1 MKRNR
6 KLAIAFASI
15 MLALGALV
23 GCKKEAEPE
32 PSLYKVKTEGAVGY
46 VVSGINT
53 EGYEAGA
60 SVKFT
65 INVTDSEKE
74 VYKVKYAVGK
84 PEFEAIA
91 AADGSYSFVMPEHEV
106 KLFAVLRNVDEY
118 NIQLVG
124 DAKYGL
130 TVDAQ
135 LRRGTMPVT
144 VYSVEGLEPEK
155 VKINGTKVQFLSTGA
170 TTLVAKMNSSEVA
183 RITVNVEATAH
194 GESPLDPLSVD
205 EAITKCK
212 ALTPTT
218 DSKNPLPSEVAWYVR
233 GVVKKVEENDTSFGN
248 ATLVLFDPEATANVG
263 DTFTAYRCSFASD
276 FDRSQIDLGSV
287 ITLNSKL
294 LHYKTSTKTVYET
307 NGNKESPSTLVG
319 IENTKVAMLD
329 VDPARSVKQGTFMH
343 LFRVEGKPSAA
354 EFDPNKIT
362 YSSSNESVA
371 KYMKVGSQSGIRGM
385 AAGTATITVTYD
397 PDGLNLSAQVEVTV
411 VTSDVH
417 GQTPDDPIS
426 SATAVSI
433 CNTLASGGVTKAYYY
448 VEDYVIK
455 VTENNPAF
463 SNATCY
469 LKDGF
474 YVYRSAFA
482 DGFDRDNVC
491 VGAKVTVRA
500 TLKNY
505 NGTPE
510 NDDCAFVKADVS
522 VAKGVYIE
530 EEARPLRLQVGKS
543 SRLEAYVQPLT
554 GPFAPVF
561 ETEDTSIATVNE
573 KGKITAVA
581 AGDTKVVVKYMDPA
595 DPETVL
601 FRGKKTVIV
610 TDDAPVYGRGETK
623 ETAFTVDEVYDKCSN
638 LQPGDYDADGV
649 TRRPGEEA
657 LEFYVRGKLTK
668 FESFSNGSFSGSMKC
683 ESSENVFKIYR
694 LTASSPIAD
703 ELQEGVDILIKTH
716 LINYS
721 GTTPENNNDYT
732 NTGLLEVVHPPLTGI
747 ELKDETLTLGV
758 GDTTPLVVN
767 PVPRGAVLG
776 DLMWSSDNTEVVTVD
791 NGTIT
796 CVAPGTATITVT
808 NGELF
813 DTCIITVKN
822 VVRTKVASYDFSQH
836 GASGNAAMTA
846 DELKARIDQECVADE
861 GLSNIVT
868 AVTEATN
875 VYKGQSGSTELG
887 LKLGKSAESG
897 KFTITTSVAIGRV
910 VIDARGWDAANSI
923 KVNGVTL
930 AIGNASA
937 ELTFNLSESSTT
949 LTFEL
954 VNRGYFTRI
963 DLYTVV
969 EE

>member
-1 MKRNR
+1 MEVKDMKRNR

-32 PSLYKVKTEGAVGY
+32 PSVYKVKTEGAVGY
-46 VVSGINT
+46 VVSGINA

-60 SVKFT
+60 AVKFT

-84 PEFEAIA
+84 PEYEAIA

-106 KLFAVLRNVDEY
+106 KLFAVLRNVDKY

-233 GVVKKVEENDTSFGN
+233 GVVNKVEENDTSFGN

-307 NGNKESPSTLVG
+307 NGNKESPSTLVS
-319 IENTKVAMLD
+319 INNDQVQFIDT
-329 VDPARSVKQGTFMH
+329 DPARGIKKGDSID
-343 LFRVEGKPSAA
+343 LRIEGKPSIAD
-354 EFDPNKIT
+354 FDPSKIEYEFGDT
-362 YSSSNESVA
+362 SIARLFN
-371 KYMKVGSQSGIRGM
+371 GHIRGM
-385 AAGTATITVTYD
+385 AVGTTTVKVIYD
-397 PDGLNLSAQVEVTV
+397 RDGLNLSSDNIELTV
-411 VTSDVH
+411 GTDEVH
-417 GQTPDDPIS
+417 GQTADDPIS
-426 SATAVSI
+426 GAEAVTI
-433 CNTLASGGVTKAYYY
+433 CNGLASGGVTKAYYY
-448 VEDYVIK
+448 VEDYVTK

-469 LKDGF
+469 IAGGF

-491 VGAKVTVRA
+491 VGSKITVRA

-505 NGTPE
+505 NGTAE

-522 VAKGVYIE
+522 VAKGVYLHE
-530 EEARPLRLQVGKS
+530 NLRALRLQVGKS
-543 SRLEAYVQPLT
+543 STPDAYVQPLT
-554 GPFAPVF
+554 GNFPATF
-561 ETEDTSIATVNE
+561 EIADTSIATVNA
-573 KGKITAVA
+573 KGKVTAAA
-581 AGDTKVVVKYMDPA
+581 AGETTLTIKYIEDDVVKFQASKPVVVT
-595 DPETVL
+595 E
-601 FRGKKTVIV
+601 GE
-610 TDDAPVYGRGETK
+610 PVYPAGETK
-623 ETAFTVDEVYDKCSN
+623 DNPFTVKQAVEKCSN
-638 LQPGDYDADGV
+638 IAV
-649 TRRPGEEA
+649 GEEEY
-657 LEFYVRGKLTK
+657 EFYIRGDLTT
-668 FESFSNGSFSGSMKC
+668 FSGFSSGSFGGSMKDKED
-683 ESSENVFKIYR
+683 ESKVFTLYKVP
-694 LTASSPIAD
+694 ASNDLGA
-703 ELQEGVDILIKTH
+703 ELSVGVEILVKVT
-716 LINYS
+716 LMLYS
-721 GTTPENNNDYT
+721 GTTPENNSGS
-732 NTGLLEVVHPPLTGI
+732 TGLLEVVHPGLTGVA
-747 ELKDETLTLGV
+747 LKDHALSLGV
-758 GDTTPLVVN
+758 GDTSTLVVK
-767 PVPRGAVLG
+767 PVPDGALLG
-776 DLMWSSDNTEVVTVD
+776 DLTWESDNNEVVTVE
-791 NGTIT
+791 NGVIT
-796 CVAPGTATITVT
+796 CVSAGTANVTVRQGEYHDTCAITVQ
-808 NGELF
+808 
-813 DTCIITVKN
+813 N
-822 VVRTKVASYDFSQH
+822 VVRTKVAEYNFSQH
-836 GASGNAAMTA
+836 GTASTKAIS
-846 DELKARIDQECVADE
+846 ESEIKARFAQECVEGE
-861 GLSNIVT
+861 GLSDIVT
-868 AVTEATN
+868 AVSEPSN
-875 VYKGQSGSTELG
+875 VYSGNSGEESLG
-887 LKLGKSAESG
+887 LKLGKSSEAG

-910 VIDARGWDAANSI
+910 KLVGSCLGNDASCKI
-923 KVNGVTL
+923 KVNDVELDVAGK
-930 AIGNASA
+930 SA
-937 ELTFNLSESSTT
+937 ELIFNLSESSTT
-949 LTFEL
+949 LTFEISI
-954 VNRGYFTRI
+954 RGMI
-963 DLYTVV
+963 GLIELYTVAPA
-969 EE
+969 E